1 MMNPSSTLRRL
12 PALDWMRGLV
22 MVLMAVDHAGGVV
35 DAGHLMTDSWGLY
48 TPGIP
53 LPVDHFLTRWITHLC
68 APTFLFLAGTSLAL
82 SMEKRQAGG
91 TDARTLDRHLFKR
104 GLVLLAFE
112 MFWVN
117 PFGQQVLF
125 ALGMSFICMIPLR
138 RLSNPMLVGGAVLIV
153 VAGEAVVNLAFQITG
168 AVPETLRQSINML
181 MHMTGDPMEALQN
194 IRNLQSDTGWFSLFM
209 PFVYPG
215 IIWVGPAPMMFL
227 YPFTGWLAMMML
239 GWGFGRMLTAYQ
251 AHPDSAWHPEKVLLV
266 AGGIGLS
273 VFAVLRGL
281 NSYGNMWLLR
291 EDHSLVQWLH
301 VSKYPPSITFTA
313 LELGLMALCLYV
325 FFRYQRTLTG
335 APRAWN
341 PLMVFGQT
349 ALFFYIFHMHILG
362 LAGFLTGTTG
372 QLGLPGTCLFT
383 LGILAL
389 MYPLCVRFRRYKAA
403 NPHKWVRYI

>member
-1 MMNPSSTLRRL
+1 
-12 PALDWMRGLV
+12 
-22 MVLMAVDHAGGVV
+22 
-35 DAGHLMTDSWGLY
+35 
-48 TPGIP
+48 
-53 LPVDHFLTRWITHLC
+53 
-68 APTFLFLAGTSLAL
+68 
-82 SMEKRQAGG
+82 
-91 TDARTLDRHLFKR
+91 
-104 GLVLLAFE
+104 
-112 MFWVN
+112 VN
-117 PFGQQVLF
+117 PFIQQVLF

-215 IIWVGPAPMMFL
+215 IIWLGPAPMIFL

-362 LAGFLTGTTG
+362 LAGFLTGTAG
-372 QLGLPGTCLFT
+372 QLGLPGTYLFT

>member
-1 MMNPSSTLRRL
+1 
-12 PALDWMRGLV
+12 
-22 MVLMAVDHAGGVV
+22 
-35 DAGHLMTDSWGLY
+35 
-48 TPGIP
+48 
-53 LPVDHFLTRWITHLC
+53 
-68 APTFLFLAGTSLAL
+68 
-82 SMEKRQAGG
+82 
-91 TDARTLDRHLFKR
+91 
-104 GLVLLAFE
+104 
-112 MFWVN
+112 
-117 PFGQQVLF
+117 
-125 ALGMSFICMIPLR
+125 
-138 RLSNPMLVGGAVLIV
+138 
-153 VAGEAVVNLAFQITG
+153 
-168 AVPETLRQSINML
+168 
-181 MHMTGDPMEALQN
+181 MEALQN

-215 IIWVGPAPMMFL
+215 IIWLGPAPMIFL

-362 LAGFLTGTTG
+362 LAGFLTGTAG
-372 QLGLPGTCLFT
+372 QLGLPGTYLFT